1 VGWYG
6 NWQGVLVR
14 TQSRGGQGRRGP
26 ERVSRRAGV
35 YSTSHSPAV
44 SAGDEVTCAQ
54 DLRRELDSTWPSAA
68 VEENEVGLG
77 RPGVAWQMRSSSP
90 YASLPD
96 RFDVILDCAG
106 TSSYFHARRV
116 LARGGA
122 YLTTLPGPGA
132 LLGQVLA
139 PLFTQR
145 VVMVVV
151 KFLGSDG
158 EQLAGLVGEGKVRPV
173 LSRTLTLDEVPAALE
188 AMRLGQRVPG
198 KQAVRIR

>member
-1 VGWYG
+1 
-6 NWQGVLVR
+6 
-14 TQSRGGQGRRGP
+14 
-26 ERVSRRAGV
+26 
-35 YSTSHSPAV
+35 
-44 SAGDEVTCAQ
+44 
-54 DLRRELDSTWPSAA
+54 
-68 VEENEVGLG
+68 
-77 RPGVAWQMRSSSP
+77 MRSSSP

-139 PLFTQR
+139 PLLGQR
-145 VVMVVV
+145 VVMVVL
-151 KFLGSDG
+151 KLQGPDG
-158 EQLAGLVGEGKVRPV
+158 EQLASLVIQGKVRPV

-188 AMRLGQRVPG
+188 AMRLASGPEGQRRPRPERPRFLG
-198 KQAVRIR
+198 TP